1 MSKLKTWTGLVEN
14 EDAHVLYER
23 EIAPEPNNIE
33 DPVEEEM
40 LGRPRNIEQLRN
52 VKKKVNCQQR
62 LRWDELYNV
71 HEMVLDM
78 ENS

>member
-23 EIAPEPNNIE
+23 EIAPEPDNIE

-40 LGRPRNIEQLRN
+40 LGRPRNIA
-52 VKKKVNCQQR
+52 
-62 LRWDELYNV
+62 
-71 HEMVLDM
+71 
-78 ENS
+78 